1 MHCLFYEINFCPIN
15 ILTLTGPIHE
25 MNKSIYPNL
34 GVYDEKVA
42 DFVKCHSSKTSDNYS
57 RAMHRLIHRKDKTL
71 PVQIGSVQVK
81 VKIPRRRKV
90 VLSPWPIIPL
100 SNWMRV
106 CFEDAKYSGFFFLA
120 GHKLD
125 SWAAAQDGFRTFWE
139 RYCKL
144 DKHVQVDH
152 PESTIPIYLHGDE
165 GRGLGKRPL
174 LVVSFQPVMSW
185 LGPDY
190 IPSSKHFGLNQFL
203 STVQS
208 VCFHGALEMMEV
220 VYLAYPQNSQNIFF
234 LPCCCYRHT
243 FTSRLVY
250 TVMPSECSTK
260 RTLDMLLE
268 NLVSDLKT
276 LEQEG
281 IKAD

>member
-1 MHCLFYEINFCPIN
+1 M
-15 ILTLTGPIHE
+15 
-25 MNKSIYPNL
+25 
-34 GVYDEKVA
+34 
-42 DFVKCHSSKTSDNYS
+42 CHSSKNSDNYS
-57 RAMHRLIHRKDKTL
+57 RAMHRLIHRTDKSL

-81 VKIPRRRKV
+81 VKIRRRRKV

-100 SNWMRV
+100 SNWMHA

-125 SWAAAQDGFRTFWE
+125 SWAAAHGFRTFWE
-139 RYCKL
+139 CYCKL
-144 DKHVQVDH
+144 DKNVQVDH

-203 STVQS
+203 STFES
-208 VCFHGALEMMEV
+208 VCFHGALDMMEV
-220 VYLAYPQNSQNIFF
+220 LNLENPKNSPNMFFYLAAAAGIP
-234 LPCCCYRHT
+234 LPPA
-243 FTSRLVY
+243 S
-250 TVMPSECSTK
+250 ST
-260 RTLDMLLE
+260 R
-268 NLVSDLKT
+268 
-276 LEQEG
+276 
-281 IKAD
+281 

>member
-1 MHCLFYEINFCPIN
+1 MSLPC
-15 ILTLTGPIHE
+15 
-25 MNKSIYPNL
+25 NL
-34 GVYDEKVA
+34 GVYDEKVS

-190 IPSSKHFGLNQFL
+190 IPSSKHFGLNMFEPIFVNFPTL
-203 STVQS
+203 R
-208 VCFHGALEMMEV
+208 FHGALEMMEV
-220 VYLAYPQNSQNIFF
+220 YI
-234 LPCCCYRHT
+234 
-243 FTSRLVY
+243 
-250 TVMPSECSTK
+250 
-260 RTLDMLLE
+260 
-268 NLVSDLKT
+268 
-276 LEQEG
+276 
-281 IKAD
+281 

>member
-1 MHCLFYEINFCPIN
+1 
-15 ILTLTGPIHE
+15 
-25 MNKSIYPNL
+25 
-34 GVYDEKVA
+34 
-42 DFVKCHSSKTSDNYS
+42 
-57 RAMHRLIHRKDKTL
+57 MHRLIHRKDKTL

-100 SNWMRV
+100 SNWMHV
-106 CFEDAKYSGFFFLA
+106 CFEDAKYAGFFFLA

-125 SWAAAQDGFRTFWE
+125 SWAAAQDSFRTFWE

-144 DKHVQVDH
+144 DKNVQVDH

-190 IPSSKHFGLNQFL
+190 IPSSKQFGLNQFL
-203 STVQS
+203 ST
-208 VCFHGALEMMEV
+208 F
-220 VYLAYPQNSQNIFF
+220 
-234 LPCCCYRHT
+234 
-243 FTSRLVY
+243 
-250 TVMPSECSTK
+250 
-260 RTLDMLLE
+260 
-268 NLVSDLKT
+268 
-276 LEQEG
+276 
-281 IKAD
+281 